1 MSDPLGESLMNI
13 WTLLGVY
20 KICLVSDLSISHYIS
35 NLHIYNILITIID
48 KDDAVVLSLPH
59 YVDVTEQATEEIMFD
74 FGTSK
79 IIKFQCYY
87 VLLSGLVQ

>member
-1 MSDPLGESLMNI
+1 MNI
-13 WTLLGVY
+13 RTLLGVY
-20 KICLVSDLSISHYIS
+20 KICLMSDLLISHYIS

-48 KDDAVVLSLPH
+48 EDDAVVPSLPH
-59 YVDVTEQATEEIMFD
+59 YVDVTEQATEEMLFD

-79 IIKFQCYY
+79 IIKFQRYY